1 MNKQAFT
8 LIELLVVIA
17 IIGILAGF
25 IIVSMSGASDA
36 ANDSRRKADINQL
49 AKAVMIW
56 KTNNPDTLFP
66 VDVDGC
72 NIGDDCT
79 DIFGSASVLR
89 DPNGSY
95 YTYTSVD
102 GTDFSITSVLSNDN
116 DYSFESSTGRYIES
130 TPIISI
136 NGTCGTD
143 NDTVTLSTPT
153 NTCSTGIP
161 TSVTTDSNTVLL
173 MHMDGTDNG
182 TVFSDQTGKTV
193 TRYGD
198 TKTVIG
204 TRKFGSAAAYFDG
217 SGDILTL
224 SDSDDWYLGEGVFTI
239 DFWTYLTAYAPNRW
253 AVFMG
258 QKQVLSLRSWT
269 VCYQTYSDNNAAGGT
284 NTVGF
289 YTSSTG
295 LETGVN
301 VYSWVGLPPLNQWVH
316 LAFVY
321 NGTDL
326 NYYMN
331 GVRQT
336 PYRTNF
342 AHPANIS
349 SNLEIGAE
357 ASVQGITSGLIGY
370 MDEVR
375 ISKGITRWTSDFTP
389 PNSQYYWWNWGCSG
403 VNGGSS
409 DSCGANKYQ

>member
-1 MNKQAFT
+1 MSHSLYKKAFT

-25 IIVSMSGASDA
+25 IIVSMGGASDA

-66 VDVDGC
+66 VDIDGC

-130 TPIISI
+130 TPITTI

-173 MHMDGTDNG
+173 MHMDGIDNG
-182 TVFSDQTGKTV
+182 TVFSDQTGKSIY
-193 TRYGD
+193 RYGN
-198 TKTVIG
+198 TKTVIP
-204 TRKFGSAAAYFDG
+204 TKKFGSASAYFDG
-217 SGDILTL
+217 DGDYISIPGS
-224 SDSDDWYLGEGVFTI
+224 SDLNFGLGDFTI
-239 DFWTYLTAYAPNRW
+239 DIWINISEIPINAGIVQSKNYYKEGFNGNWNFRITSLSSIAFASYDGVSNPEWKEFAISPT
-253 AVFMG
+253 
-258 QKQVLSLRSWT
+258 LSLGNWYHFAMIRRGD
-269 VCYQTYSDNNAAGGT
+269 VGYFLKDGILIGEMPLLKNLSD
-284 NTVGF
+284 
-289 YTSSTG
+289 
-295 LETGVN
+295 GVN
-301 VYSWVGLPPLNQWVH
+301 GLTIGSDRNVIY
-316 LAFVY
+316 F
-321 NGTDL
+321 NG
-326 NYYMN
+326 Y
-331 GVRQT
+331 
-336 PYRTNF
+336 
-342 AHPANIS
+342 I
-349 SNLEIGAE
+349 
-357 ASVQGITSGLIGY
+357 
-370 MDEVR
+370 DELR
-375 ISKGITRWTSDFTP
+375 ISKGIARWVSDFSF
-389 PNSQYYWWNWGCSG
+389 PNSHYYWWNWGCNG
-403 VNGGSS
+403 VNGGLSVV
-409 DSCGANKYQ
+409 CGANKY